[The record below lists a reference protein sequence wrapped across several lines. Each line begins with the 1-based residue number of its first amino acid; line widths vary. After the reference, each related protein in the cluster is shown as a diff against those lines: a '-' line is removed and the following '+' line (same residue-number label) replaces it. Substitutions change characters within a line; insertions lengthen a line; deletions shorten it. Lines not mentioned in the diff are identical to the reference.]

1 MPPPKVIK
9 SILKKN
15 KNSFSDNV
23 HTSVPAQVTHSTSDN
38 ILTNDD
44 TKGKFTSKDKFVASN
59 THTKHEISNGHAK
72 KVHLKDDQ
80 SICISDKTTIKEEK
94 LAIKAK
100 DHLHTVQVDIH

>member
-23 HTSVPAQVTHSTSDN
+23 HAPGPAQVTHSTSDK
-38 ILTNDD
+38 ILTNNDS
-44 TKGKFTSKDKFVASN
+44 KGKFTSKDKFVATN
-59 THTKHEISNGHAK
+59 AHVNHDLPNGHAK

-80 SICISDKTTIKEEK
+80 SICISDKTTKNEEK
-94 LAIKAK
+94 LAIKAN
-100 DHLHTVQVDIH
+100 DHLHTVHVDIH

>member
-15 KNSFSDNV
+15 KNSFSDSV
-23 HTSVPAQVTHSTSDN
+23 HASVPAQVNHSTSDK
-38 ILTNDD
+38 ILKNNDS
-44 TKGKFTSKDKFVASN
+44 KGKFTSKDEFVATN
-59 THTKHEISNGHAK
+59 AHVNHEISNGHAK

-80 SICISDKTTIKEEK
+80 RVCISDKTTRNEEK